1 MSLGDASSN
10 SNTIR
15 DGTESQRRKK
25 NMVNKIFTAMFLI
38 SVVAFAP
45 AAAWATR
52 ATIITTTIITTTT
65 TTIKSN
71 SGDKR

>member
-45 AAAWATR
+45 AAAWAHTGHHHHHHHH
-52 ATIITTTIITTTT
+52 
-65 TTIKSN
+65 N
-71 SGDKR
+71 HHQE